1 MFTIK
6 TFLFELLCIF
16 CVIGIPF
23 SIKYGFFGWT
33 IQSLIGYLSSFV
45 DWYLFPNTKININLL
60 KINGFKENN
69 IWLIMLFNLICTN
82 ALVGIIYYYT
92 DISNFTKWT
101 PFKIFINLI
110 FTEILFTLSHMYL
123 HCNKNGAKLHLMHH
137 CCKNASWSTN
147 LIFHPF
153 DLLAEFSGPV
163 IILLFLH
170 NFIWKDNT
178 TLYISTLILH
188 LWYALDHSA
197 NLKLPHVKHHT
208 YINSL
213 FSIYINKIFYK
224 SNPDYVKQLI
234 KYKK

>member
-45 DWYLFPNTKININLL
+45 DWYLFPYTKININLL

-110 FTEILFTLSHMYL
+110 FTEILFTLS
-123 HCNKNGAKLHLMHH
+123 
-137 CCKNASWSTN
+137 
-147 LIFHPF
+147 
-153 DLLAEFSGPV
+153 
-163 IILLFLH
+163 
-170 NFIWKDNT
+170 
-178 TLYISTLILH
+178 TLG
-188 LWYALDHSA
+188 
-197 NLKLPHVKHHT
+197 
-208 YINSL
+208 
-213 FSIYINKIFYK
+213 
-224 SNPDYVKQLI
+224 
-234 KYKK
+234 